1 MKKSDLE
8 NQLKLLLKREK
19 FLKKKIKEI
28 KENIDITRMELEMKG

>member
-19 FLKKKIKEI
+19 YLKKKIKEI
-28 KENIDITRMELEMKG
+28 KENIEITRMELEMK

>member
-28 KENIDITRMELEMKG
+28 KENIEITRMELEMKG